1 MTADRIIE
9 IKKLAVDYQT
19 DETKLRAVTQI
30 DLSID
35 KNDFICVLGPSGCGK
50 STLLNVIAGFIP
62 PSEGSILMQGQPVVG
77 PDWNRGV
84 VFQSASLYPW
94 MSVRQNVEFGPK
106 IKGLPKGQVSE
117 IATHFLKQIHLLDV
131 EDLPPFQLSGGMRQR
146 VALARA
152 LANEPAILLL
162 DEPFGALDA
171 LTRIHMQQLVR
182 TIWKENKNTIFMI
195 THDVDEALA
204 LGTRLLVMSKSPGS
218 IIREFQSDFSYAVDQ
233 KTGRLQLDEKYLA
246 LREEILNLID
256 I

>member
-1 MTADRIIE
+1 MKADRIIE
-9 IKKLAVDYQT
+9 IEKLVVEYQNE
-19 DETKLRAVTQI
+19 ETKLRAVSQI
-30 DLSID
+30 DLTIY
-35 KNDFICVLGPSGCGK
+35 KNDFICLLGPSGCGK

-62 PSEGSILMQGQPVVG
+62 PSQGSILMQGEPVVG

-94 MSVRQNVEFGPK
+94 MSVRKNVEFGPR
-106 IKGLPKGQVSE
+106 IKGLSKTEISK
-117 IATHFLKQIHLLDV
+117 IATHFLKQIHLLEV

-182 TIWKENKNTIFMI
+182 SIWKENKNTIFMI
-195 THDVDEALA
+195 THDVDEALS
-204 LGTRLLVMSKSPGS
+204 LGTRILVMSKSPGT
-218 IIREFQSDFSYAVDQ
+218 IIREFKSDFSYAINE
-233 KTGRLQLDEKYLA
+233 KTGRLQLDDKYLA